1 MANWFKPC
9 PAIAAAAVA
18 VIHWGKLCRGL
29 EGKHRIISQHF
40 PLTAMDDGGGGL
52 FEVRRG
58 VGCNEKAIKFP
69 ANYVHFCV
77 CADKLVFTNRRKKI
91 KKKFRFRFSPLAVPK
106 QNLKQVPNGRR
117 QRGASG
123 CDPRQKK
130 HTNAKMHWQERLA
143 SEGKRGQNQNRKFYF
158 SN

>member
-117 QRGASG
+117 QSG
-123 CDPRQKK
+123 CFRMWSETKKTHKRQ
-130 HTNAKMHWQERLA
+130 NALTRATGFRREKGTKPKPKIL
-143 SEGKRGQNQNRKFYF
+143 FF
-158 SN
+158 